1 MPDTPQQGEL
11 PLEAPP
17 LPEDAP
23 FLPARM
29 VNEYVYCPRL
39 AYLEWVQGEWAES
52 ADTVAGAHTH
62 RRVDRED
69 RPLPPAD
76 ALGEADR
83 PRTRSVTLSSRRLG
97 LVARIDLVESDGESV
112 VPVDYKRGKRPHVAA
127 GAYDPE
133 RVQLCVQGLLL
144 EENGYRCTEGVLYFA
159 ESRERV
165 RVVFDEEL
173 REATRGAIGGLRL
186 VAAGGRIPPPLRDSP
201 KCPRC
206 SLVGICLPDEVNHF
220 HRTGATPR
228 PIAVRRDEALPLYVQ
243 ANNVRLAKKGETIT
257 LTEEDGPTTTAR
269 LIDVSQV
276 VLMGN
281 ARMTTPC
288 LHELMRREIPVTWH
302 SYGGWFL
309 GHTVG
314 LGHKN
319 VELREAQYRASF
331 TPAVSL
337 AVARSLVAAKVR
349 NSRTMMRRNWRG
361 DEHERELLLKIL
373 RRLADRT
380 RHARDAD
387 TLLGLEGEA
396 ASVYFRAFAKLLRAP
411 AAAPVTASAM
421 GSHGQRA
428 THQPGGETAPVT
440 AAPVSSEAEGRGRA
454 RHAGAPATGA
464 GDGIGAVGEGAST
477 TATAQD
483 FPAPLRPDGMGA
495 AGEGAPATAPAT
507 ASAPAADNTGGAT
520 PLPAFR
526 FDRRNRRPPT
536 DPVNALLS
544 FAYSMLTRTFTVTLS
559 AIGFDVYR
567 GFYHRP
573 RYGRPAL
580 ALDLMEPFR
589 PIVADSTVLQAIN
602 NGEVKPDDFLHGGA
616 GTALKS
622 AGRKRFIAA
631 FERRLAQETTHPIF
645 GYRLTM
651 RRLIEVQ
658 GRLFGR
664 YLMGEIKEYPH
675 YLPR

>member
-1 MPDTPQQGEL
+1 MTENPRQGEL

-52 ADTVAGAHTH
+52 ADTVEGAHVH

-69 RPLPPAD
+69 RPLPPAE
-76 ALGEADR
+76 ALGEEGR
-83 PRTRSVTLSSRRLG
+83 PRTRSVTVSSRRLG
-97 LVARIDLVESDGESV
+97 LVARIDLVESDGETV
-112 VPVDYKRGKRPHVAA
+112 TPVDYKRGKRPHVAA
-127 GAYDPE
+127 GAYEPE

-144 EENGYRCTEGVLYFA
+144 EESGYQCTEGVLYFA

-173 REATRGAIGGLRL
+173 RETTRGAIGGLRL
-186 VAAGGRIPPPLRDSP
+186 AAAGKRIPPPLRDSP

-206 SLVGICLPDEVNHF
+206 SLVGICLSDEVNHF
-220 HRTGATPR
+220 RRTGATPR
-228 PIAVRRDEALPLYVQ
+228 PIAVRHDEALPLYVQ
-243 ANNVRLAKKGETIT
+243 ANNARLAKKGETIT
-257 LTEEDGPTTTAR
+257 ITEEDGPTTTAR

-281 ARMTTPC
+281 VRMTTPC

-309 GHTVG
+309 GHTMGV
-314 LGHKN
+314 GHKN

-337 AVARSLVAAKVR
+337 NVARSLVDAKIR
-349 NSRTMMRRNWRG
+349 NSRTMIRRNWRG
-361 DEHERELLLKIL
+361 EERARELVLKTL
-373 RRLADRT
+373 RHLADRT
-380 RHARDAD
+380 RRVNDSS

-396 ASVYFRAFAKLLRAP
+396 ASVYFRAFAGLLRGN
-411 AAAPVTASAM
+411 V
-421 GSHGQRA
+421 
-428 THQPGGETAPVT
+428 
-440 AAPVSSEAEGRGRA
+440 EG
-454 RHAGAPATGA
+454 
-464 GDGIGAVGEGAST
+464 DGEGA
-477 TATAQD
+477 
-483 FPAPLRPDGMGA
+483 
-495 AGEGAPATAPAT
+495 AG
-507 ASAPAADNTGGAT
+507 
-520 PLPAFR
+520 LPAFR
-526 FDRRNRRPPT
+526 FERRNRRPPT

-544 FAYSMLTRTFTVTLS
+544 FAYALLTRTFTVTLT

-567 GFYHRP
+567 GFYHQP

-616 GTALKS
+616 GTALKPG
-622 AGRKRFIAA
+622 GRKRFIAA

-664 YLMGEIKEYPH
+664 FLTGELKDYPH